1 MLLLD
6 VGDSVEGVLLSPALD
21 LPALGRLAATC
32 KPLNHLLSDRA
43 FLLRIAAAQALVP
56 TYRLPAEEREEDA
69 TNGEDER
76 GGHASIAGPQADLA
90 LPAHSVASLEALA
103 VHAALQN
110 LKSHHIVFHLA
121 SLVIVPDSLA
131 VLGEYAQVR
140 SRVNLS
146 IQDREH
152 SY

>member
-32 KPLNHLLSDRA
+32 KPLNQLLSDRA
-43 FLLRIAAAQALVP
+43 FLLQIAAVQDLVP
-56 TYRLPAEEREEDA
+56 ADRLPAEKRKEDA

-76 GGHASIAGPQADLA
+76 GARASIAGPQADLV

-121 SLVIVPDSLA
+121 TLVIVPDSLA
-131 VLGEYAQVR
+131 VLGEYAQVT
-140 SRVNLS
+140 SRVNLKL
-146 IQDREH
+146 QNREH
-152 SY
+152 GY